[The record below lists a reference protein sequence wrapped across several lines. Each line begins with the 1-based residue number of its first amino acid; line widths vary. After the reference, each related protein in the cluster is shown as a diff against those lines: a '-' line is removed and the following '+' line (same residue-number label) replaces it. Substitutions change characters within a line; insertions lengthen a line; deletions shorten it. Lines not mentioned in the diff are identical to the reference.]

1 MIFYFTGT
9 GNSGYVANEIAKSNN
24 DRVISISKLI
34 NEKENLE
41 FNLKDGEIIGI
52 IFPIYAWSAPKMV
65 FDFIRQVKFNN
76 YKNNYIF
83 SIATCGANIGNAIG
97 IIEKEFNKKN
107 MKLNSGFSL
116 VMPNNYMIVGDVD
129 SKDIERQKLD
139 KAKKE
144 IDKINMIIKE
154 RKSDIF
160 ELEKG
165 VAPRILSN
173 IINPLFNK
181 FGINIDKFYS
191 NDDCISCGLCE
202 KVCNSN
208 IITLNQGKPN
218 WNGNCCQ
225 CLACINYC
233 PKKAIQY
240 GKGSIDKGRYINP
253 YFKI

>member
-9 GNSGYVANEIAKSNN
+9 GNSGYVASEIAKAN
-24 DRVISISKLI
+24 DDRIVSISKLI

-41 FNLKDGEIIGI
+41 FTLKEDEIIGF
-52 IFPIYAWSAPKMV
+52 IFPIYAWGPPKMV
-65 FDFIRQVKFNN
+65 IDFIRKVKFNN

-116 VMPNNYMIVGDVD
+116 VMPNNYMIAGDVD
-129 SKDIERQKLD
+129 SKDIERKKLEE
-139 KAKKE
+139 AQNE
-144 IDKINMIIKE
+144 INKINTIIKE
-154 RKSDIF
+154 RRNNVF

-165 VAPRILSN
+165 FAPRLLSN

-181 FGINIDKFYS
+181 FGINVNKFYS
-191 NDDCISCGLCE
+191 TDDCISCGLCE

-208 IITLNQGKPN
+208 IITLVEGKPK
-218 WNGNCCQ
+218 WEGKCCQ

-240 GKGSIDKGRYINP
+240 GKGSINKGRYINP
-253 YFKI
+253 YFKF

>member
-9 GNSGYVANEIAKSNN
+9 GNSGYVASEIAKAN
-24 DRVISISKLI
+24 DDRIVSISKLI

-41 FNLKDGEIIGI
+41 FTLKEDEIIGF
-52 IFPIYAWSAPKMV
+52 IFPIYAWGPPKMV
-65 FDFIRQVKFNN
+65 IDFIRKVKFNN

-116 VMPNNYMIVGDVD
+116 VMPNNYMIAGDVD
-129 SKDIERQKLD
+129 SKDIERKKLEE
-139 KAKKE
+139 AKIE
-144 IDKINMIIKE
+144 IDKINEIIRE
-154 RKSDIF
+154 RKNNIF
-160 ELEKG
+160 QLEKG
-165 VAPRILSN
+165 FAPRLLSN

-181 FGINIDKFYS
+181 FGINVNKFYS
-191 NDDCISCGLCE
+191 TDDCISCGLCE

-208 IITLNQGKPN
+208 IITLVEGKPK
-218 WNGNCCQ
+218 WEGKCCQ

-240 GKGSIDKGRYINP
+240 GKGSINKGRYINP
-253 YFKI
+253 YFKF